1 MGLHNLGEQMLI
13 FGNGEFAKVMQ
24 HYLCC
29 PTVVHGFYATENDLV
44 FERTE
49 PQEIIIAVGYQHRKK
64 IFRECMDRGF
74 TVQPWVHGDC
84 HMGSKIRHGVII
96 FELNNVQPFASIGE
110 NTVLWAGNHIGHHS
124 RIGNHCFIT
133 SHVCIG
139 GGAEIG
145 DEVFIGMNATV
156 FDHVKIGNNCIIAAG
171 AVVDRD
177 IPDGHTLSR
186 KGVLVKHEMA
196 QA

>member
-1 MGLHNLGEQMLI
+1 MTVHRQYLRPGMVAFEDLPPSELLICIGDNYARKRVMDEAIERGHNINSWVSMDCLPPYGGYDMVKRNTFLFEHNNFQ
-13 FGNGEFAKVMQ
+13 
-24 HYLCC
+24 
-29 PTVVHGFYATENDLV
+29 PYATV
-44 FERTE
+44 
-49 PQEIIIAVGYQHRKK
+49 
-64 IFRECMDRGF
+64 
-74 TVQPWVHGDC
+74 
-84 HMGSKIRHGVII
+84 
-96 FELNNVQPFASIGE
+96 GE
-110 NTVLWAGNHIGHHS
+110 NTVVWAANHIGHHS

-145 DEVFIGMNATV
+145 DYSFIGMNATI
-156 FDHVKIGNNCIIAAG
+156 FDHVKIGAHCIIAAG

>member
-1 MGLHNLGEQMLI
+1 MLI
-13 FGNGEFAKVMQ
+13 FGAGEFAKVIQYYTGLSM
-24 HYLCC
+24 
-29 PTVVHGFYATENDLV
+29 VVHRQYAKGPVE
-44 FERTE
+44 
-49 PQEIIIAVGYQHRKK
+49 
-64 IFRECMDRGF
+64 
-74 TVQPWVHGDC
+74 
-84 HMGSKIRHGVII
+84 I
-96 FELNNVQPFASIGE
+96 FEELSPTQLLICIGDNRSRHAVLQEAQDKGHRIMSWSHPSIWQERIVKRANTFIFEGNNLQPFSDIGY
-110 NTVLWAGNHIGHHS
+110 NTVLWSGNHIGHHS

-145 DEVFIGMNATV
+145 DYCFIGMNATV